1 MSYVYGVDVG
11 GTSVKIGLFTGEGE
25 LIEKWSIPTNTEN
38 NGAAILPDI
47 AASIEKKTEEKGIK
61 NEDILGVGMG
71 LPGPVDDKG
80 VIRKAVNL
88 HWSDTFNVEEK
99 LASCFKEKMKV
110 KAGND
115 ANVAALGEAWMGAG
129 KGYKNI
135 VMVTLGTGI
144 GGGVIINGHIV
155 TGTMGAAGEIGHIY
169 TGTETAEPCN
179 CGNRGCLEQFA
190 SATGI
195 VRLLKEE
202 LEANPDEES
211 EMRKKP
217 LNSKEMWEA
226 VKNGDKLSIRV
237 AEKFGK
243 YLGEGLAVVAGVLNP
258 EIIIIGGGVSMSGDV
273 IMPYI
278 TKNFKEHVFH
288 ASAETVFTR
297 ATLGNDGGIY
307 GAAALLIS

>member
-1 MSYVYGVDVG
+1 MGYIYGVDVG

-38 NGAAILPDI
+38 NGEAILPDI
-47 AASIEKKTEEKGIK
+47 AASIEAKTEERGIK
-61 NEDILGVGMG
+61 DEEIACVGMG
-71 LPGPVDDKG
+71 LPGPVDDNG
-80 VIRKAVNL
+80 IIRKAVNL
-88 HWSDTFNVEEK
+88 HWNDTFNVEEK
-99 LASCFKEKMKV
+99 LASCFKKKLKV

-144 GGGVIINGHIV
+144 GGGVIINGKIV
-155 TGTMGAAGEIGHIY
+155 TGTDGAAGEIGHLY
-169 TGTETAEPCN
+169 TGTDTKECCN

-202 LEANPDEES
+202 LDENPDEET
-211 EMRKKP
+211 EMRNKK
-217 LNSKEMWEA
+217 LDSKAMWEA
-226 VKNGDKLSIRV
+226 VKNGDALSIRV

-243 YLGEGLAVVAGVLNP
+243 YLGNGLSVVAGVLNP

-278 TKNFKEHVFH
+278 VKNFKEHVFH

-307 GAAALLIS
+307 GAAALLLG

>member
-11 GTSVKIGLFTGEGE
+11 GTSVKIGLFSGEGE

-38 NGAAILPDI
+38 NGEAILPDI
-47 AASIEKKTEEKGIK
+47 AASIDAKSKEKGIGDS
-61 NEDILGVGMG
+61 EILGVGLG
-71 LPGPVDDKG
+71 LPGPVDDRG
-80 VIRKAVNL
+80 IIRKAVNL
-88 HWSDTFNVEEK
+88 HWNDTFNVEEK
-99 LASCFKEKMKV
+99 LAACFDGRLKV

-144 GGGVIINGHIV
+144 GGGVIINGQIV
-155 TGTMGAAGEIGHIY
+155 TGTWGAAGEIGHIY
-169 TGTETAEPCN
+169 TGTDTEEPCN

-202 LEANPDEES
+202 LENNPDEAS
-211 EMRKKP
+211 EMRDKP
-217 LNSKEMWEA
+217 LDSKNMWEA

-243 YLGEGLAVVAGVLNP
+243 YLGTGLSVVAGVLNP

-288 ASAETVFTR
+288 ASGDTVFTR

-307 GAAALLIS
+307 GAAALMI

>member
-1 MSYVYGVDVG
+1 MSFVYGVDVG
-11 GTSVKIGLFTGEGE
+11 GTSVKIGLFSGEGE
-25 LIEKWSIPTNTEN
+25 LIEKWSVPTRTEN
-38 NGAAILPDI
+38 NGEAILPDI
-47 AASIEKKTEEKGIK
+47 AASIDAKSKEKGIADG
-61 NEDILGVGMG
+61 EILGVGLG

-88 HWSDTFNVEEK
+88 HWHDTFNVEEK
-99 LASCFKEKMKV
+99 LAACFDGRLKV

-144 GGGVIINGHIV
+144 GGGVIINGQIV
-155 TGTMGAAGEIGHIY
+155 TGTWGAAGEIGHIY
-169 TGTETAEPCN
+169 TGADTKEPCN

-202 LEANPDEES
+202 LENNPDEPT
-211 EMRKKP
+211 EMRDRP
-217 LNSKEMWEA
+217 LDSKNMWEA
-226 VKNGDKLSIRV
+226 VKNGDRLSIRV

-243 YLGEGLAVVAGVLNP
+243 YLGTGLSVVAGVLNP

-288 ASAETVFTR
+288 ASGDTIFTR

-307 GAAALLIS
+307 GAAALLI

>member
-1 MSYVYGVDVG
+1 MSFVYGVDVG
-11 GTSVKIGLFTGEGE
+11 GTSVKIGLFSGEGE
-25 LIEKWSIPTNTEN
+25 LIEKWSVPTRTEN
-38 NGAAILPDI
+38 NGEAILPDI
-47 AASIEKKTEEKGIK
+47 AASIDAKSKEKGIADG
-61 NEDILGVGMG
+61 EILGVGLG

-88 HWSDTFNVEEK
+88 HWHDTFNVEEK
-99 LASCFKEKMKV
+99 LAACFKGRLKV

-144 GGGVIINGHIV
+144 GGGVIINGQIV
-155 TGTMGAAGEIGHIY
+155 TGTWGAAGEIGHIY
-169 TGTETAEPCN
+169 TGADTKEPCN

-202 LEANPDEES
+202 LENNPDEPT
-211 EMRKKP
+211 EMRDRP
-217 LNSKEMWEA
+217 LDSKNMWEA
-226 VKNGDKLSIRV
+226 VKNGDRLSIRV

-243 YLGEGLAVVAGVLNP
+243 YLGTGLSVVAGVLNP

-288 ASAETVFTR
+288 ASGDTIFTR

-307 GAAALLIS
+307 GAAALLI

>member
-1 MSYVYGVDVG
+1 MSYVFGVDVG

-25 LIEKWSIPTNTEN
+25 LVEKWSIPTNTDN
-38 NGAAILPDI
+38 DGKSILPDI
-47 AASIEKKTEEKGIK
+47 AASIEKKIAEKGLK

-80 VIRKAVNL
+80 VIRMAVNL
-88 HWSDTFNVEEK
+88 HWKDTFNVEEK
-99 LASCFKEKMKV
+99 LASCFKNAMKV

-144 GGGVIINGHIV
+144 GGGVIINGKV
-155 TGTMGAAGEIGHIY
+155 VSGTTGAAGEIGHIY
-169 TGTETAEPCN
+169 TGEDTEEKCN
-179 CGNRGCLEQFA
+179 CGHRGCMEQFA

-195 VRLLKEE
+195 VRLLKKE
-202 LEANPDEES
+202 LEANPDEET
-211 EMRKKP
+211 EMRKHP
-217 LNSKEMWEA
+217 VNAKEMWEA

-237 AEKFGK
+237 AEQFGK
-243 YLGEGLAVVAGVLNP
+243 YLGNGLSVVAGVLNP

-288 ASAETVFTR
+288 ASADTVFTR

>member
-11 GTSVKIGLFTGEGE
+11 GTSVKIGLFSGEGE

-38 NGAAILPDI
+38 NGEAILPDI
-47 AASIEKKTEEKGIK
+47 AASIDAKSKEKGIGDS
-61 NEDILGVGMG
+61 EILGVGLG
-71 LPGPVDDKG
+71 LPGPVDDRG
-80 VIRKAVNL
+80 IIRKAVNL
-88 HWSDTFNVEEK
+88 HWNDTFNVEEK
-99 LASCFKEKMKV
+99 LAACFDGRLKV

-144 GGGVIINGHIV
+144 GGGVIINGQIV
-155 TGTMGAAGEIGHIY
+155 TGTWGAAGEIGHIY
-169 TGTETAEPCN
+169 TGTDTEEPCN

-202 LEANPDEES
+202 LENNPDEAS
-211 EMRKKP
+211 EMRDKP
-217 LNSKEMWEA
+217 LDSKNMWEA

-243 YLGEGLAVVAGVLNP
+243 YLGTGLSVVAGVLNP

-288 ASAETVFTR
+288 ASGETVFTR

-307 GAAALLIS
+307 GAAALLI

>member
-11 GTSVKIGLFTGEGE
+11 GTSVKIGLFSGEGE
-25 LIEKWSIPTNTEN
+25 LIEKWSIPTNTDN
-38 NGAAILPDI
+38 NGEAILPDI
-47 AASIEKKTEEKGIK
+47 AASIDAKSKEKGISDS
-61 NEDILGVGMG
+61 EILGVGLG

-80 VIRKAVNL
+80 IIRKAVNL
-88 HWSDTFNVEEK
+88 HWNDTFNVEEK
-99 LASCFKEKMKV
+99 LAACFDGRLKV

-144 GGGVIINGHIV
+144 GGGVIINGQIV
-155 TGTMGAAGEIGHIY
+155 TGTRGAAGEIGHIY
-169 TGTETAEPCN
+169 TGTDTEEPCN

-202 LEANPDEES
+202 LENNPDEAS
-211 EMRKKP
+211 EMRNKP
-217 LNSKEMWEA
+217 LDSKNMWEA
-226 VKNGDKLSIRV
+226 VKNGDELSIRV
-237 AEKFGK
+237 AERFGK
-243 YLGEGLAVVAGVLNP
+243 YLGTGLSVVAGVLNP

-278 TKNFKEHVFH
+278 TKNFREHVFH
-288 ASAETVFTR
+288 ASGDTIFTR

-307 GAAALLIS
+307 GAAALLI

>member
-11 GTSVKIGLFTGEGE
+11 GTSVKIGLFSGEGE

-38 NGAAILPDI
+38 NGGAILPDI
-47 AASIEKKTEEKGIK
+47 AASIDAKSKEKGIGDG
-61 NEDILGVGMG
+61 EILGVGLG

-80 VIRKAVNL
+80 IIRKAVNL
-88 HWSDTFNVEEK
+88 HWNDTFNVEEK
-99 LASCFKEKMKV
+99 LAACFDGRLKV

-144 GGGVIINGHIV
+144 GGGVIINGQIV
-155 TGTMGAAGEIGHIY
+155 TGTWGAAGEIGHIY
-169 TGTETAEPCN
+169 TGTDTEEPCN

-202 LEANPDEES
+202 LENNPDEAS
-211 EMRKKP
+211 EMRDKP
-217 LNSKEMWEA
+217 LDSKNMWEA
-226 VKNGDKLSIRV
+226 VKNRDKLSIRV

-243 YLGEGLAVVAGVLNP
+243 YLGTGLSVVAGVLNP

-288 ASAETVFTR
+288 ASGDTVFTR

-307 GAAALLIS
+307 GAAALMI

>member
-25 LIEKWSIPTNTEN
+25 LIEKWSIPTRTEN
-38 NGAAILPDI
+38 NGESILPDI
-47 AASIEKKTEEKGIK
+47 AASIEGKSKEKGISD
-61 NEDILGVGMG
+61 EDILGVGMG

-80 VIRKAVNL
+80 IIRKAVNL
-88 HWSDTFNVEEK
+88 HWNETFNVEEK
-99 LASCFKEKMKV
+99 LASCFNGKMKV

-144 GGGVIINGHIV
+144 GGGVIINGKVV

-169 TGTETAEPCN
+169 TGTDTAEPCN
-179 CGNRGCLEQFA
+179 CGHRGCLEQFA

-202 LEANPDEES
+202 LEASDEES
-211 EMRKKP
+211 EMRQRP
-217 LNSKEMWEA
+217 VNAKEMWEA

-243 YLGEGLAVVAGVLNP
+243 YLGDGLSVVAGVLNP
-258 EIIIIGGGVSMSGDV
+258 DIIIIGGGVSMSGDV

-288 ASAETVFTR
+288 ASADTVFTR

-307 GAAALLIS
+307 GAAALLIA